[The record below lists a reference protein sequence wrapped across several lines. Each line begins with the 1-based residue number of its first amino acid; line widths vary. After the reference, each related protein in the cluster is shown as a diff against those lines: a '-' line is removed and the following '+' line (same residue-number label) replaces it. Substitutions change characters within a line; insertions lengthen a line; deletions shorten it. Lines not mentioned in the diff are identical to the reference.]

1 MIMYVGVGRS
11 RRYGSMLRISMFFL
25 LLGALPSFAIP
36 AQRAGTSL
44 APASDSADDRVLN
57 CPYSAQRR
65 FTSIERLADGT
76 SRSTESGGSEARD
89 SKGRTYSAG
98 ERHWTYVDHGKP
110 VLKSEMLYRIH
121 DPVSNTDTSWDSTSK
136 EVKVIHWP
144 KGAPRGAFGVGAFLA
159 DVPGTV
165 TEKLGLRTIEGVVA
179 EGTRSAY
186 TVAGEQDE
194 DRKPMSVV
202 HESWYCPELRS
213 WCSRPTTIPV
223 GELLEMS
230 WWASFE
236 ENQTSRN
243 TALLRIT
250 SSTTYDRPRD
260 SGRKTALAE
269 CAAGAALRGQLDDTQ
284 TEGDLLGALAGS
296 TSCSPCL

>member
-1 MIMYVGVGRS
+1 
-11 RRYGSMLRISMFFL
+11 MFFL
-25 LLGALPSFAIP
+25 LLGALPWFAIP

-65 FTSIERLADGT
+65 FTSVERLADGT

-136 EVKVIHWP
+136 EAKVIHWP

-165 TEKLGLRTIEGVVA
+165 TEKLGLRTIDGVVA

-202 HESWYCPELRS
+202 HESWYCPELKIVVLETNDDPRRGTTRNELVGTVRGEPDVKKY
-213 WCSRPTTIPV
+213 RPPADYVIHD
-223 GELLEMS
+223 
-230 WWASFE
+230 
-236 ENQTSRN
+236 
-243 TALLRIT
+243 LRPPA
-250 SSTTYDRPRD
+250 R
-260 SGRKTALAE
+260 
-269 CAAGAALRGQLDDTQ
+269 
-284 TEGDLLGALAGS
+284 
-296 TSCSPCL
+296 